1 MNYNIEDLMTEEE
14 KEARA
19 ELNART
25 NYLTE
30 LKEIRRQEKLLWDAH
45 YEQMDLQ
52 LQA

>member
-1 MNYNIEDLMTEEE
+1 MSYNIEDFMTDEE

-19 ELNART
+19 VLNARM

-30 LKEIRRQEKLLWDAH
+30 LKEIRRQERLLWDAH
-45 YEQMDLQ
+45 YEKMDLQ